1 MNINRRKGFMA
12 LSLAAVMAVGGTGA
26 ALADEPGV
34 VPGDTYTEAMARL
47 QDSHMEYD
55 ELTDLIKNCYTPIKS
70 AYSMIDTMEEDQGSI
85 ATAMQWWLMIICPR
99 QTSWQMFWAAVIL
112 RSCRWWEEPGCC
124 VPAQGPW
131 IVPLSAASP
140 AGVWT
145 AR

>member
-1 MNINRRKGFMA
+1 
-12 LSLAAVMAVGGTGA
+12 
-26 ALADEPGV
+26 
-34 VPGDTYTEAMARL
+34 
-47 QDSHMEYD
+47 MEYD
-55 ELTDLIKNCYTPIKS
+55 ELTDLIKNCYAPIKS

-85 ATAMQWWLMIICPR
+85 ATAMRVVADDYMSQADQLA
-99 QTSWQMFWAAVIL
+99 MFWAAVIL

>member
-55 ELTDLIKNCYTPIKS
+55 ELTDLIKNCYAPIKS

-85 ATAMQWWLMIICPR
+85 ATAMRVVADDYMSQ
-99 QTSWQMFWAAVIL
+99 AAVIL